1 MFFKVYIVKIEL
13 AERRMSLK
21 EHEVALR
28 KATAEVEAIELA
40 NKKTRFTLEKEK

>member
-1 MFFKVYIVKIEL
+1 MEIEL

-21 EHEVALR
+21 EHEVVLR
-28 KATAEVEAIELA
+28 IATAEVKAIELA